1 MDNLASLRFQGLE
14 EEEEETASSG
24 YREGHC
30 AQFSVAYDLL
40 IVPQS
45 TGLAGSVFTVALCAF
60 LLPLRN
66 HTPCSD
72 SDDTSDDD
80 DEEDDTYDDS
90 NTSEE
95 S

>member
-1 MDNLASLRFQGLE
+1 M
-14 EEEEETASSG
+14 
-24 YREGHC
+24 
-30 AQFSVAYDLL
+30 
-40 IVPQS
+40 
-45 TGLAGSVFTVALCAF
+45 GSAFNVALCAF

-66 HTPCSD
+66 HTPRYESD
-72 SDDTSDDD
+72 SDDTSDDDD

>member
-1 MDNLASLRFQGLE
+1 MLNLQQHMIHWCTTVDGL
-14 EEEEETASSG
+14 SG
-24 YREGHC
+24 FC
-30 AQFSVAYDLL
+30 FNL
-40 IVPQS
+40 
-45 TGLAGSVFTVALCAF
+45 ALCAF

-66 HTPCSD
+66 RTPRYESD
-72 SDDTSDDD
+72 SDDTSDDDD